1 MSEQTA
7 SNRPQTAETDT
18 LRSVPQATL
27 TDGQAA
33 AANVQPSPPGQSAA
47 AAQPAGVTT
56 PQTDNATAAASPA
69 ADEPSAGAIQ
79 KYLLYTLSIP
89 ERALRSGVGLVGG
102 MAKEASSLLIPQAFR
117 DSKTYQIMVSQMLDF
132 LVEDVGGVAG
142 CKATDSP
149 EAAQAKK
156 IENFVA
162 RKTVGNFVETASLLT
177 FHISPMTA
185 LAILSD
191 VAYGSNAFLR
201 ELSQELK
208 KQGLINEKST
218 INHVDDLLDAVA
230 AASGSTAMALDTP
243 PLSVDGLRET
253 VEQARDAVRRIDP
266 KKLIPQTEMQRMWD
280 EMSEIAR
287 REDVGLLQVSG
298 AMTMH
303 MLNKVAGVGRGV
315 LSGVTVAGNLF
326 ERHILSYYS
335 AALTDLKEKGFYA
348 TLAEISGPYIE
359 AVWNNFSANRA
370 TVTEEVVTG
379 RFFAKAWR
387 WLRGCLVRKNT
398 QQEDAGP
405 AEPPSEQAA
414 G

>member
-1 MSEQTA
+1 MSER
-7 SNRPQTAETDT
+7 SVGNLPQTAAAETH
-18 LRSVPQATL
+18 RSVPPSTL
-27 TDGQAA
+27 S
-33 AANVQPSPPGQSAA
+33 AANPLTSTAPAPPPVQPASNTHLPSEKAA
-47 AAQPAGVTT
+47 G
-56 PQTDNATAAASPA
+56 
-69 ADEPSAGAIQ
+69 DEPSPGAIQ

-89 ERALRSGVGLVGG
+89 ERAIRSGVGLVGG
-102 MAKEASSLLIPQAFR
+102 VAKEASSLLIPAAFR

-142 CKATDSP
+142 CKAADSP
-149 EAAQAKK
+149 EQAQAKK

-201 ELSQELK
+201 ELSDELK
-208 KQGLINEKST
+208 HQGLIDEKST
-218 INHVDDLLDAVA
+218 IHHVDDLLDAVA
-230 AASGSTAMALDTP
+230 AASGDTATALDTP
-243 PLSVDGLRET
+243 PLSLEGLRET
-253 VEQARDAVRRIDP
+253 VAQARDSVSRLDP
-266 KKLIPQTEMQRMWD
+266 ARLIPQAEMQRMWD

-303 MLNKVAGVGRGV
+303 MLGKVAGVGRGV

-326 ERHILSYYS
+326 ERHILGHYA
-335 AALTDLKEKGFYA
+335 AALLDLKEKGFYG

-359 AVWNNFSANRA
+359 AVWLNFSAGRT
-370 TVTEEVVTG
+370 TVTEDVVTG
-379 RFFAKAWR
+379 RFFARAWR
-387 WLRGCLVRKNT
+387 WVCGRFSRKEKPSNGDV
-398 QQEDAGP
+398 DA
-405 AEPPSEQAA
+405 ASDDIATS
-414 G
+414 

>member
-1 MSEQTA
+1 MSEETA
-7 SNRPQTAETDT
+7 SNRPQTANAATDHASLPSTLTGGANTATTQPPPKEPAISSQPTGETIGPTDT
-18 LRSVPQATL
+18 VP
-27 TDGQAA
+27 
-33 AANVQPSPPGQSAA
+33 
-47 AAQPAGVTT
+47 
-56 PQTDNATAAASPA
+56 

-102 MAKEASSLLIPQAFR
+102 VAREASSLLIPQAFR

-208 KQGLINEKST
+208 KQGLIDEKST

-230 AASGSTAMALDTP
+230 HASGNTAIALDTP
-243 PLSVDGLRET
+243 PLSIDGLRET
-253 VEQARDAVRRIDP
+253 IEQARDAVRRIDP
-266 KKLIPQTEMQRMWD
+266 TKLIPQAEIQRMWD
-280 EMSEIAR
+280 EMAEIAR

-303 MLNKVAGVGRGV
+303 MLSKVAGVGRGV

-326 ERHILSYYS
+326 DRHILSYYS
-335 AALTDLKEKGFYA
+335 AALQDIKEKGFYA

-359 AVWNNFSANRA
+359 AVWNNFATDRR

-387 WLRGCLVRKNT
+387 WLRGCLGRKT
-398 QQEDAGP
+398 TEQRPDAIEEPQQP
-405 AEPPSEQAA
+405 QAA
-414 G
+414 S